1 MKIQTIA
8 LAAALACGCVMN
20 ASAVDFGLPK
30 LGKSSGNAEGEIK
43 SFLQT
48 AEEANKLTSQSV
60 LALGEALLA
69 KAAVQETQDKLA
81 AAKNIADPQE
91 REAALAK
98 VNMDLQAQLAKV
110 DYEAKANEIAKTNDK
125 KQTQLVGASMYNFV
139 LGLLKDKELVGKST
153 SVASAAASN
162 PMLLT
167 KANDVKNVATSLSGQ
182 MGNLGQIA
190 TGLQKLASKLKTVP
204 LPTSAT
210 AAPVSAAD

>member
-1 MKIQTIA
+1 MKIQHIA
-8 LAAALACGCVMN
+8 LAAALACGFTLN

-30 LGKSSGNAEGEIK
+30 LTKTSGNAEGEIK
-43 SFLQT
+43 AFLQT

-60 LALGEALLA
+60 FALGQALLA
-69 KAAVQETQDKLA
+69 KEAVQETQDKLA

-98 VNMDLQAQLAKV
+98 VSVDVQAQLAKV
-110 DYEAKANEIAKTNDK
+110 DYEAKANEISKSNDK

-139 LGLLKDKELVGKST
+139 LGLLKDRELVGRSG

-167 KANDVKNVATSLSGQ
+167 KASQVKDVASSLSAQ

-210 AAPVSAAD
+210 ATPVAAAD